1 MHFCSYS
8 VPKLSLLRVVLVLP
22 GLLWSKITHK
32 RVGFGNLFYKLALE
46 FNRLSLSGFIGDLF
60 FGEMV
65 I

>member
-32 RVGFGNLFYKLALE
+32 HVGFGNLFYKLALE